1 MMKRI
6 LCLLGLLLAGI
17 GSVRAQEGAVPPNDV
32 LTFTPQED
40 NAWLTGEFLFGWSEG
55 VHLAPLVTT
64 STAGT
69 GQSEAGVLGEPA
81 TSTLLGGNQSSGIL
95 PGFRFGAGYLF
106 DQENGTGIEAGFMY
120 LSNNSSNFSFD
131 SADLASGILAR
142 PYNDATSSPIGDP
155 ASVLVGFPGL
165 QTGTIDIESKV
176 GDFYSVN
183 LNITEKIWEEESGW
197 RMDALFGYRFA
208 SFSDNLRINQHI
220 DSIALPGTSIDS
232 RDEFSAKNSFNGL
245 DLGLRTS
252 YRWSDRLTLNVL
264 TKVAAGNMHQTSE
277 IRGQTVTT
285 VAGAPPPVT
294 ALGGMYALRTNIGE
308 YRRND
313 WTVMPEGGANLVWKL
328 RSNVNFKFGYSLIYF
343 TKAARADNQ
352 IDFTLDP
359 RLFPPEA
366 PVVVGEAARNRPV
379 FQAQNTDFWI
389 QSLNLGLDVTF

>member
-17 GSVRAQEGAVPPNDV
+17 SSVRAQEGAAPLNDV
-32 LTFTPQED
+32 LTFAPQEEG
-40 NAWLTGEFLFGWSEG
+40 AWLTGEFLFGWSEG
-55 VHLAPLVTT
+55 VHLGSLVTT
-64 STAGT
+64 SGVGT
-69 GQSEAGVLGEPA
+69 LQSDAGVLGEP
-81 TSTLLGGNQSSGIL
+81 TTRTLLGGDQSSGVL
-95 PGFRFGAGYLF
+95 PGFRFGTGYLF
-106 DQENGTGIEAGFMY
+106 DAANGMGIEAGFIY

-142 PYNDATSSPIGDP
+142 PYNDATSTPIGDP
-155 ASVLVGFPGL
+155 AAVLVGFPGL
-165 QTGTIDIESKV
+165 STGTVDVESKV

-208 SFSDNLRINQHI
+208 SFIDNLRINQHVE
-220 DSIALPGTSIDS
+220 SIALPGTSIDS
-232 RDEFSAKNSFNGL
+232 RDRFSAKNTFNGL
-245 DLGLRTS
+245 DFGLRTS
-252 YRWSDRLTLNVL
+252 YRWSDRLSLDVL
-264 TKVAAGNMHQTSE
+264 TKVAAGNMHQRNE

-285 VAGAPPPVT
+285 VVGGGPPVT
-294 ALGGMYALRTNIGE
+294 EVGGMYALRTNIGE

-328 RSNVNFKFGYSLIYF
+328 RANINLKFGYSLIYF

-366 PVVVGEAARNRPV
+366 AVVVGEDPRNRPV
-379 FQAQNTDFWI
+379 FQGQNTDFWI
-389 QSLNLGLDVTF
+389 QAINVGLDVTF

>member
-1 MMKRI
+1 MQVSWVSPP
-6 LCLLGLLLAGI
+6 LEHCLAEI
-17 GSVRAQEGAVPPNDV
+17 RAAAFYPVFDSAQ
-32 LTFTPQED
+32 
-40 NAWLTGEFLFGWSEG
+40 
-55 VHLAPLVTT
+55 
-64 STAGT
+64 
-69 GQSEAGVLGEPA
+69 
-81 TSTLLGGNQSSGIL
+81 
-95 PGFRFGAGYLF
+95 GYLF
-106 DQENGTGIEAGFMY
+106 DAANGMGIEAGFIY

-142 PYNDATSSPIGDP
+142 PYNDATSTPIGNP
-155 ASVLVGFPGL
+155 AAVLVGFPGL
-165 QTGTIDIESKV
+165 STGTVDVESKV

-208 SFSDNLRINQHI
+208 SFIDNLRINQHV

-232 RDEFSAKNSFNGL
+232 RDRFSAKNTFNGL
-245 DLGLRTS
+245 DFGLRTS
-252 YRWSDRLTLNVL
+252 YRWSDRLSLDVL
-264 TKVAAGNMHQTSE
+264 TKVAAGNMHQRNE

-285 VAGAPPPVT
+285 VVGGGPPVT
-294 ALGGMYALRTNIGE
+294 EVGGMYALRTNIGE

-328 RSNVNFKFGYSLIYF
+328 RANINLKFGYSLIYF

-366 PVVVGEAARNRPV
+366 AVVVGEDPRNRPV
-379 FQAQNTDFWI
+379 FQGQNTDFWI
-389 QSLNLGLDVTF
+389 QAINVGLDVTF

>member
-17 GSVRAQEGAVPPNDV
+17 GSIRAQDGAAPPNDL
-32 LTFTPQED
+32 LTFAPQED

-55 VHLAPLVTT
+55 VHLSPLVTT

-69 GQSEAGVLGEPA
+69 DQSVAGVLGDPS
-81 TSTLLGGNQSSGIL
+81 TTTLLSGTQSSGVL
-95 PGFRFGAGYLF
+95 PGLRLGAGYIF
-106 DQENGTGIEAGFMY
+106 DQDYGIGVEAGFMY
-120 LSNNSSNFSFD
+120 LGSNSSSFSFD
-131 SADLASGILAR
+131 SADHNGILAR
-142 PYNDATSSPIGDP
+142 PYNDATSTPIGDP

-165 QTGTIDIESKV
+165 STGTIDIESKV
-176 GDFYSVN
+176 GDFYSIN
-183 LNITEKIWEEESGW
+183 LDITERIWEQESGW

-208 SFSDNLRINQHI
+208 TFQDKLRINQHL

-232 RDEFSAKNSFNGL
+232 QDDFSAKNTFNGL

-252 YRWSDRLTLNVL
+252 YRWSDRLSLNVL
-264 TKVAAGNMHQTSE
+264 TKVAAGNLHQTID

-294 ALGGMYALRTNIGE
+294 AVGGVYALSSNIGE

-313 WTVMPEGGANLVWKL
+313 WTVLPEGGANLVWKF
-328 RSNVNFKFGYSLIYF
+328 RSNMNLKFGYSVIYL

-352 IDFTLDP
+352 IDFTVNP
-359 RLFPPEA
+359 NLFPPTT
-366 PVVVGEAARNRPV
+366 PPLTPSRPAL
-379 FQAQNTDFWI
+379 QAQNADFWI
-389 QSLNLGLDVTF
+389 QAINLGLDVTF